1 MKGFFSLSGLL
12 VLMWILSFEVFMN
25 MVTRKGRR
33 SPEYMVHFDIVFLMF
48 NILAQ
53 SLKTNREIL
62 HTDGK

>member
-1 MKGFFSLSGLL
+1 VKGFFSLSGLL

-33 SPEYMVHFDIVFLMF
+33 SLEYMVHFDIVFLMF

>member
-1 MKGFFSLSGLL
+1 VKGVFSLSGLL

-33 SPEYMVHFDIVFLMF
+33 SLEYMVHFDIVFLMF

>member
-1 MKGFFSLSGLL
+1 VKEVFSLSGLL

-33 SPEYMVHFDIVFLMF
+33 SLEYMVHFDIVFLMF

>member
-1 MKGFFSLSGLL
+1 L

-33 SPEYMVHFDIVFLMF
+33 SLEYMVHFDIVFLMF